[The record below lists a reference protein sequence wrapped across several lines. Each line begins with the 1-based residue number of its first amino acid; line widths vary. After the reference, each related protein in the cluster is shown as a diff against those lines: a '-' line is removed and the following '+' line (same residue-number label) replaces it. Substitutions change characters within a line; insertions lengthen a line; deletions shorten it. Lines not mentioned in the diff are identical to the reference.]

1 MGFHTSFYFCDCV
14 YRFHVFYELYNEV
27 GALVEKEG
35 METGFRRAIAES
47 GSHQTAGRTMDLY
60 QNASAA
66 CTRTSNRIQS

>member
-1 MGFHTSFYFCDCV
+1 MGCGASFYLCDCV

-35 METGFRRAIAES
+35 METGFRRAAAES
-47 GSHQTAGRTMDLY
+47 GSHSTTCDTLGLY

-66 CTRTSNRIQS
+66 CAGTSERKQS